1 VFDPSCFGG
10 TVFPRFPVI
19 NVSVLRAD
27 IKVLHLKTAGSFF
40 APARV
45 IDEARWRWKGL
56 AAWERKKEAFLMQ
69 MSNHDP
75 SFDGLKSSGFDP
87 SALFRRLDGD
97 IELLRDLL
105 QIFSE
110 ESPILLKKIGAAIQ
124 HGSFED
130 VRKLSHKLK
139 GSALQFSGSR
149 MAFLA
154 ASLEQ
159 MGTRQ
164 SLDGAAGVFSDLEQ
178 EVANLQRS
186 LQSLAEGK
194 GWTS

>member
-1 VFDPSCFGG
+1 
-10 TVFPRFPVI
+10 
-19 NVSVLRAD
+19 
-27 IKVLHLKTAGSFF
+27 
-40 APARV
+40 
-45 IDEARWRWKGL
+45 
-56 AAWERKKEAFLMQ
+56 
-69 MSNHDP
+69 MSKHDP
-75 SFDGLKSSGFDP
+75 SFDGLKSSSFDP
-87 SALFRRLDGD
+87 LALFRRLDGD

-110 ESPILLKKIGAAIQ
+110 ESPMLLKKIGAAIQ

-149 MAFLA
+149 MASLA

-159 MGTRQ
+159 MGIRQ
-164 SLDGAAGVFSDLEQ
+164 SLEGAAGIFSDLEQ

-186 LQSLAEGK
+186 LQSLADGK
-194 GWTS
+194 GWTI